1 MAENGSSKREGSNRQ
16 DPEIVTYRIPK
27 IEVYQVTDAE
37 LIAIETGHG
46 QVGQDFITATV
57 SLTLL
62 VAFLI
67 ALVTGTFSS
76 SWQVAFEIAVAVCA
90 VVFVYTSIRWWQRKG
105 IMPTTIASI
114 RSRKVAEEILPPHA
128 DPQ

>member
-1 MAENGSSKREGSNRQ
+1 MTEKDTAKGESRSRQ

-46 QVGQDFITATV
+46 QVGQDFTMATV
-57 SLTLL
+57 SITLV

-76 SWQVAFEIAVAVCA
+76 SWQVVFEIAVAVCA
-90 VVFVYTSIRWWQRKG
+90 LSCVYTGVRWWQSKG
-105 IMPTTIASI
+105 TLPKAIASI
-114 RSRKVAEEILPPHA
+114 RSRKVAEEVLPPHP